1 MIKKYPLIVS
11 DFDETLRND
20 EGTISPENAEA
31 IRKYIAAGGIFAIC
45 TGRMMTSILP
55 HAESLR
61 LDSLL
66 VGYQGALILDLKSG
80 KYLRDE
86 HMSVKEAVRV
96 CRTLEK
102 TGLHI
107 HVYDRDKFYVNA
119 DDGLLAAYERICK
132 VKGKI
137 VTSGMADFVV
147 QNGIQPQKILA
158 MVEPEQKAAVF
169 EKTAQ
174 LLGEDFYV
182 TTSAGAL
189 VEITKKGCDKGS
201 AVRFL
206 ADYYRVPIEDVIAI
220 GDNIND
226 IPMIEAAGLGV
237 AVGNAVQPLKDA
249 ADEATLTNN
258 QNAVAHIIEKYG
270 MGENP

>member
-80 KYLRDE
+80 KYLRNE

-96 CRTLEK
+96 CRTLEEM
-102 TGLHI
+102 GLHI
-107 HVYDRDKFYVNA
+107 HVYDCDKFYVNA

-147 QNGIQPQKILA
+147 QNNIRPQKILA

-169 EKTAQ
+169 EKTTQ

-189 VEITKKGCDKGS
+189 VEITKKGWKRRAFSRRLLSRPHRRCHCDRGQYQRYS
-201 AVRFL
+201 HDRSRGAGR
-206 ADYYRVPIEDVIAI
+206 RGGERR
-220 GDNIND
+220 
-226 IPMIEAAGLGV
+226 AAAQRRRGRS
-237 AVGNAVQPLKDA
+237 D
-249 ADEATLTNN
+249 ADE
-258 QNAVAHIIEKYG
+258 
-270 MGENP
+270 

>member
-119 DDGLLAAYERICK
+119 DDGFSPPMNESAKSRARSLRAAWRISSCRTGFSRRK
-132 VKGKI
+132 
-137 VTSGMADFVV
+137 FW
-147 QNGIQPQKILA
+147 
-158 MVEPEQKAAVF
+158 
-169 EKTAQ
+169 
-174 LLGEDFYV
+174 
-182 TTSAGAL
+182 
-189 VEITKKGCDKGS
+189 
-201 AVRFL
+201 RW
-206 ADYYRVPIEDVIAI
+206 
-220 GDNIND
+220 
-226 IPMIEAAGLGV
+226 
-237 AVGNAVQPLKDA
+237 
-249 ADEATLTNN
+249 
-258 QNAVAHIIEKYG
+258 
-270 MGENP
+270 